1 MAGFVILG
9 AALAGMFPALIAITP
24 QRIGERR
31 AQHAIAW
38 QVGAA
43 AAGGSGI
50 SALLGLLIDTTSL
63 ASSAPLSSPSPCS
76 SSRPTRSWPGW
87 PPSPPRTASSLATGK
102 GWAAGEG
109 QRRQ

>member
-1 MAGFVILG
+1 VAGFVILG
-9 AALAGMFPALIAITP
+9 ATLAWIFPALIATTP

-50 SALLGLLIDTTSL
+50 SALIGLLINTTSL
-63 ASSAPLSSPSPCS
+63 AILGPAIFTLALMLALANSALARLAPIPALDR
-76 SSRPTRSWPGW
+76 SRH
-87 PPSPPRTASSLATGK
+87 
-102 GWAAGEG
+102 
-109 QRRQ
+109 